1 MGRKETNSLS
11 HPLSS
16 IETISPAFLPSSS
29 PLSSHFTACNR
40 GFASFAAR
48 KGGGIKS
55 LVARNFRRTRGFR
68 GFRRLWKK
76 EETDLVVVPI
86 SDARNV
92 CPSPGNPPIPRIH
105 VPYTNES
112 LFEFS
117 EFSAAAFFFL
127 LPFLLGHVAFQL
139 YAMGETRGGGA
150 RHNGCSDTHFPSFL
164 SIHHLVLHVW
174 LQFRIDAVI
183 ERPKKRADVLLMA
196 PNSYVILSV
205 YSRHFSVFPILRQ
218 RFGIWYATHL
228 KLPYCFFPLWR
239 SYSGLL
245 NIIYPL
251 PFLTPLY
258 DSPYLGELSSF

>member
-1 MGRKETNSLS
+1 ME
-11 HPLSS
+11 
-16 IETISPAFLPSSS
+16 
-29 PLSSHFTACNR
+29 
-40 GFASFAAR
+40 
-48 KGGGIKS
+48 
-55 LVARNFRRTRGFR
+55 
-68 GFRRLWKK
+68 KK

-86 SDARNV
+86 SAARNV

-196 PNSYVILSV
+196 PNSYV
-205 YSRHFSVFPILRQ
+205 FSVGLFKIRSL
-218 RFGIWYATHL
+218 FCGSVLVWYATHL
-228 KLPYCFFPLWR
+228 KLLYCLFSLWR
-239 SYSGLL
+239 SYRGLL

-251 PFLTPLY
+251 SFLLLLY